1 MADIDAV
8 IFDWGGTL
16 TPWHTVDAVQL
27 WGEVALMVAPDRA
40 AELGRLLSEA
50 EEVVWDRCRVDGASG
65 RLDEVFAACGVEASE
80 AALARYTE
88 LWDPHT
94 HLDPDGPDLLRG
106 LRERGVHIGVLSNT
120 LWTRAAHEAVFARD
134 GVLDLIDGAVYTSEI
149 AWTKPHPEAFRA
161 ALASVGVEQPAR
173 AVFVGDR
180 LYDDIHGA
188 QAVGMRTMHVPHSE
202 IPERQRGNVDGI
214 PDAVVHRLSE
224 VLDVIDRWREE
235 EPVDAWRAP
244 S

>member
-1 MADIDAV
+1 MSTVADLEAV

-16 TPWHTVDAVQL
+16 TPWHTVDAVQI
-27 WGEVALMVAPDRA
+27 WGEVALVVAPDRA
-40 AELGRLLSEA
+40 AELARVLHEA
-50 EEVVWDRCRVDGASG
+50 EEVVWDRARVDGMSG
-65 RLDEVFAACGVEASE
+65 RLDEVFAASGVEVSE

-94 HLDPDGPDLLRG
+94 HLDPDGAELLQG
-106 LRERGVHIGVLSNT
+106 LRERGLRIGVLSNT

-149 AWTKPHPEAFRA
+149 PWTKPHPEAFRA
-161 ALASVGVEQPAR
+161 VLDAVDVTGPER

-188 QAVGMRTMHVPHSE
+188 QSVGMRTVYVPHST
-202 IPERQRGNVDGI
+202 IPERQRGSAEGT
-214 PDAVVHRLSE
+214 PDAVVQRLAD
-224 VLDVIDRWREE
+224 VLDV
-235 EPVDAWRAP
+235 VDGWRAA
-244 S
+244 